1 MFDVTNFQEQ
11 LNIFYYMFDSD
22 IDFQKAKK
30 EYINN
35 KFVKSF
41 YDSSYDYETL
51 EDIEITYY
59 SSKSN
64 IFEINV
70 SALDGNIR
78 IEYLVNLTTDEITSN
93 IRLFTGDYAD
103 SDKFTKCYNAYENLD
118 SMIIIF
124 IESNIKNE
132 DGVVNTL
139 IEKLNKNLVSDNIKF
154 DNISYNDINDIL
166 FVKTENFEIEVLNFK
181 DFIKGENL
189 YYNVKSNN
197 KSNNKIN
204 NQTVNLINS
213 IIKQIEN
220 LR

>member
-1 MFDVTNFQEQ
+1 MFDITNFQEQ

-41 YDSSYDYETL
+41 YDSSYDYEAL

-93 IRLFTGDYAD
+93 IRLFTGDYVD

-124 IESNIKNE
+124 IQSNIKNE

-154 DNISYNDINDIL
+154 DNISYNDINDML

-181 DFIKGENL
+181 DFIRGENL
-189 YYNVKSNN
+189 YYNVNSNN
-197 KSNNKIN
+197 KVD
-204 NQTVNLINS
+204 NQTINLINS
-213 IIKQIEN
+213 IVKQIEN

>member
-1 MFDVTNFQEQ
+1 MFDITNFQEQ

-41 YDSSYDYETL
+41 YDSSYDYEAL
-51 EDIEITYY
+51 GDIEITYY

-124 IESNIKNE
+124 IQSNIKNE
-132 DGVVNTL
+132 DEVVNTL

-154 DNISYNDINDIL
+154 DNISYNDINNIL
-166 FVKTENFEIEVLNFK
+166 FVKTENFEIEVLNFT

-189 YYNVKSNN
+189 YYNINSNN
-197 KSNNKIN
+197 KVD
-204 NQTVNLINS
+204 NQTINLINS
-213 IIKQIEN
+213 IVKQIEN